1 MDIRES
7 TLVVTDVETTGTSA
21 DDHRILEIGAVKVC
35 DGSIVDRF
43 QQLVNPRRIVPRRI
57 TKLTGITTGMVFDA
71 PPVEEVLP
79 SYLDF
84 LGDGI
89 LVAHNLSFD
98 KRFLNAASTQ
108 TGGDVLPNE
117 TLCTLRLARRL
128 LPGLDSKGLD
138 RLVEFYDISV
148 DTRHRALSDAE
159 ATSIVLR
166 RFLRQLSFEHELDA
180 PEEVLAFQYRQYQQ
194 VREPPENLQRIR
206 EGVLP
211 TVPDDPGVYI
221 LTNRSGTP
229 LYIGKARCLSNRLR
243 SHFTAIESREGRKRE
258 MMEKVHDVEWKT
270 TGTELEALLQES
282 RRIKSEKP
290 RYNRAQR
297 RYYRRPFI
305 RLGVSHEY
313 PTISWTRSLTD
324 DGAEY
329 YGPVRNQEQAETVV
343 DVISRFFELREC
355 DDRRL
360 HLGQRC
366 LYADMDRCTA
376 PCETED
382 AERYAEVVQQVREF
396 LTGQHSPVVRTLRD
410 RMQSASTEHDFEK
423 AAEYRDT
430 IEQLERVLKRQQ
442 ILSAP
447 VRRRNAVVVH
457 SGEETVDF
465 HFIRFGRFSGAETVS
480 RPLGEEQILR
490 ITEWCASHFDPADER
505 PSSFSKRQ
513 VHEIRLLSHW
523 ISAHH
528 HELEVVHWS
537 PEQTAS
543 ELAHEIRKCTS
554 QGDAKPVSP

>member
-21 DDHRILEIGAVKVC
+21 DDHRILEIGAVKVS

-71 PPVEEVLP
+71 PLIEDVLP
-79 SYLDF
+79 TYLDF

-148 DTRHRALSDAE
+148 DTRHRALSDAK

-180 PEEVLAFQYRQYQQ
+180 TEEVLAFQYRRYQQ
-194 VREPPENLQRIR
+194 IREPPENLQRIR
-206 EGVLP
+206 EEVLP
-211 TVPDDPGVYI
+211 SVPDDPGVYS

-258 MMEKVHDVEWKT
+258 MVEKVHDVEWKT

-305 RLGVSHEY
+305 RLGVGHEY

-423 AAEYRDT
+423 AAEHRDT

-490 ITEWCASHFDPADER
+490 ITEWCASHFDPTDER

-554 QGDAKPVSP
+554 QGDAEPVSP